1 MARIATSAPDSPA
14 DQAARLLAGAKMA
27 TLATLGDG
35 GYPVASLVAVAARE
49 NGAPL
54 LLLSRLALHTRNL
67 AADPRASL
75 LLRNEAAEEPMA
87 DARVTLI
94 GKMSAL
100 VEPSAR
106 ARFLARHPEAAVY
119 IDFAD
124 FGFYTLA
131 IETAHLVAGFGR
143 IVDIPGADILARLG

>member
-1 MARIATSAPDSPA
+1 MNSMPNDPA
-14 DQAARLLAGAKMA
+14 GQAAELLAAAKMA
-27 TLATLGDG
+27 TLATLGAG
-35 GYPVASLVAVAARE
+35 GYPVASLVAVASRE
-49 NGAPL
+49 TGAPL

-75 LLRNEAAEEPMA
+75 LLRNEAADAPMA

-94 GKMSAL
+94 GTVSAL
-100 VEPSAR
+100 AEPSAR
-106 ARFLARHPEAAVY
+106 ARFLARHPDAAVY

-124 FGFYTLA
+124 FGFYTLE

-143 IVDIPGADILARLG
+143 IVDIRGADMLARLG